1 MFNDCF
7 HYSLPLRSMSRF
19 IFNLHSGDRL
29 CHRCGRPSNLF
40 GSRDAETNW
49 MGWCRVCNA
58 DWHHHNVVSSI
69 CCCSR
74 ACSVV
79 SPVVCGLG
87 FYIPL
92 AVAIKIIMYLFVDQ
106 TGAMIHTLTM
116 RRRKC
121 TLQLLEWTSARLYWF
136 LADDSRGFLIP
147 RGQLDDPPTLL
158 SLRYEPHACRSFA
171 DLDHTRTVLE
181 YIYTFL
187 SPCFKTALH
196 SEYHAQQEE
205 VGWEMYQCN
214 GRLWLWNNDTAL
226 WFFVDQPPSC
236 WHRYCWFVDFPR
248 TASSLKYWWHNADR
262 GHWFW
267 EPAVPTVQH
276 ATFEVDRDMMLRAH
290 SLP

>member
-1 MFNDCF
+1 MARLILN
-7 HYSLPLRSMSRF
+7 LRE
-19 IFNLHSGDRL
+19 HDRP

-40 GSRDAETNW
+40 ESEDAETGW
-49 MGWCRVCNA
+49 MGWCMVCNT

-69 CCCSR
+69 ACCSR

-92 AVAIKIIMYLFVDQ
+92 AVAIKINMYLFADQ

-121 TLQLLEWTSARLYWF
+121 ILQLLEWTSARLDWW
-136 LADDSRGFLIP
+136 LADDFRGYLIP

-158 SLRYEPHACRSFA
+158 SLRYEPRFCRRFT
-171 DLDHTRTVLE
+171 DLDHARTLLE
-181 YIYTFL
+181 YVYTFL
-187 SPCFKTALH
+187 SPCFKPALH
-196 SEYHAQQEE
+196 SDYHAQQEE

-226 WFFVDQPPSC
+226 WFFVDQPPSS

-248 TASSLKYWWHNADR
+248 AASSLKYWWHNVDR

-276 ATFEVDRDMMLRAH
+276 ATFEVDRAMVLRAH
-290 SLP
+290 SLL

>member
-1 MFNDCF
+1 MARSILN
-7 HYSLPLRSMSRF
+7 LRDF
-19 IFNLHSGDRL
+19 DRP
-29 CHRCGRPSNLF
+29 CHRCGRQVT
-40 GSRDAETNW
+40 GGDAETGW
-49 MGWCRVCNA
+49 MGWCMVCNA

-69 CCCSR
+69 SCCSR

-92 AVAIKIIMYLFVDQ
+92 AIAIKINMYLFADQ

-121 TLQLLEWTSARLYWF
+121 ILQLLEWTSARLYWF
-136 LADDSRGFLIP
+136 LADDFLESTIFGIP

-158 SLRYEPHACRSFA
+158 SLQCEPLFCRRFA
-171 DLDHTRTVLE
+171 DLDHARTLLE
-181 YIYTFL
+181 YVYTFL

-226 WFFVDQPPSC
+226 WFFVDQPPSS

-248 TASSLKYWWHNADR
+248 AASSLKYWWHNVDR

-276 ATFEVDRDMMLRAH
+276 ATFEVDRAMVLRAH
-290 SLP
+290 SLL